1 MDFLLNRRV
10 TICML
15 FIASTL
21 LGYVSYKQLPVE
33 LLPNAELPV
42 LYVSVSAQQDVDPA
56 YMESEVV
63 IPLEGAISSVGG
75 VDRIESEV
83 SSRQS
88 SIRIDF
94 KNNVNFK
101 TTSLRLEEKMKEI
114 APSLPEGFTV
124 RVQKMDLS
132 RANSTFMSLQVRGS
146 GGIDRVRNI
155 VDEEIVSELENIDGI
170 AAVQGFGGRER
181 AIEIQLDKDAA
192 KALNITPSSLSTL
205 LRSTAREKVFVAT
218 VKETAS

>member
-114 APSLPEGFTV
+114 AYH
-124 RVQKMDLS
+124 S
-132 RANSTFMSLQVRGS
+132 RR
-146 GGIDRVRNI
+146 IY
-155 VDEEIVSELENIDGI
+155 
-170 AAVQGFGGRER
+170 R
-181 AIEIQLDKDAA
+181 ACRRWTSAGEQHLH
-192 KALNITPSSLSTL
+192 
-205 LRSTAREKVFVAT
+205 VA
-218 VKETAS
+218 